1 MSNSVNNAASNELQ
15 QALKEQQEIE
25 AKIEA
30 LRKQTREADLK
41 TVIELIKLHGF
52 TPTNLRSA
60 FSTAKKRTT
69 RSTTRKRK

>member
-1 MSNSVNNAASNELQ
+1 MSNSVNSAASHELQ
-15 QALKEQQEIE
+15 QALKEKQELD

-41 TVIELIKLHGF
+41 SVIELIKLHGF
-52 TPTNLRSA
+52 TATNLRSV

-69 RSTTRKRK
+69 RSTTRQRK